1 MKAPFPATRRLRQ
14 KLLCTMVQVVQL
26 PVLAVFVPALLKKMM
41 NAWIFEAWRN
51 DHPTPSDRWIQW
63 IEEQPSGSRDPAD
76 LAANEAESKAE
87 IYGPL
92 EGTGM
97 DEDR

>member
-1 MKAPFPATRRLRQ
+1 MKAPFPATRPLRK

-51 DHPTPSDRWIQW
+51 DHPTPFPLDPMDRRTAI
-63 IEEQPSGSRDPAD
+63 RF
-76 LAANEAESKAE
+76 
-87 IYGPL
+87 
-92 EGTGM
+92 
-97 DEDR
+97 R

>member
-1 MKAPFPATRRLRQ
+1 MTIRPL
-14 KLLCTMVQVVQL
+14 
-26 PVLAVFVPALLKKMM
+26 
-41 NAWIFEAWRN
+41 
-51 DHPTPSDRWIQW
+51 SRWIQW